1 MAKINKYNKLI
12 FIISII
18 LIFAVIIIWS
28 LGLYDYINKSKKIEL
43 DLNKKLI
50 TEEKEEE
57 KSEAEANV
65 TENSEEK
72 NAEEKENPLNISP
85 ETTAESEEKNI
96 ENILLLGVDKQEN
109 ASDTIIIVS
118 LRKDIK
124 TLKFVSIMRDTYVYQ
139 GEGKANKIN
148 YAYHYGGVEGS
159 VATVNKIFN
168 LDISKYIKV
177 SFEELIKIV
186 DYIGGVDI
194 KINEE
199 ERRMI
204 NSKCSSRQ
212 LAKSGNVNLNGEQA
226 LAYSR
231 IRKIDSDYRRTER
244 QRNVMMSIFTKSK
257 NVSVLDYPKVISELT
272 STVETNLTTF
282 ELIKLTTILTD
293 IDLNNIGS
301 FRIPLDGT
309 TSDNSSGVYH
319 LDWDKEVNVNAL
331 HDYIYN

>member
-1 MAKINKYNKLI
+1 MAKINKSNKLI

-168 LDISKYIKV
+168 LDISK
-177 SFEELIKIV
+177 
-186 DYIGGVDI
+186 
-194 KINEE
+194 
-199 ERRMI
+199 
-204 NSKCSSRQ
+204 
-212 LAKSGNVNLNGEQA
+212 
-226 LAYSR
+226 
-231 IRKIDSDYRRTER
+231 
-244 QRNVMMSIFTKSK
+244 
-257 NVSVLDYPKVISELT
+257 
-272 STVETNLTTF
+272 
-282 ELIKLTTILTD
+282 
-293 IDLNNIGS
+293 
-301 FRIPLDGT
+301 
-309 TSDNSSGVYH
+309 
-319 LDWDKEVNVNAL
+319 
-331 HDYIYN
+331 